1 MERYILWPSK
11 RFKGSIL
18 GPLFSIYIYVIC
30 FISKKTLT
38 TQVMQM
44 VTLFSAE
51 TNWETVINTIETLSL
66 VLFDWFSE
74 NSMKDNSSKRRLLM
88 SDRETAH
95 TNLDGS
101 MVKSSQKEILLGI
114 TLDRELKS
122 EDHVKLKLFA
132 LSQIVPHS

>member
-1 MERYILWPSK
+1 M
-11 RFKGSIL
+11 
-18 GPLFSIYIYVIC
+18 
-30 FISKKTLT
+30 
-38 TQVMQM
+38 
-44 VTLFSAE
+44 
-51 TNWETVINTIETLSL
+51 SL